1 MASDKISVFKQ
12 TELFRDLD
20 DSVVQSLVSRSVE
33 KRIARDEI
41 LFVGGEPAKGIYVI
55 ESGAVRAFRSSPE
68 GREQIIHIERAVTT
82 IAEVPVF
89 DNGNYPSTVAGEE
102 PTVLHFLSK
111 ENVLNAAV
119 EHPALAL
126 AAARLMAARLRRC
139 AELVET
145 LSLREVG
152 QRLASWLLA
161 EARKHGVKTRD
172 GVSLQIRVTHTQLA
186 ARIGTVREVVTR
198 MLVRLEDNGLIIHRD
213 HEIIIPNL
221 KLLEAYAEG

>member
-1 MASDKISVFKQ
+1 MGFDKISIFKQ
-12 TELFRDLD
+12 TELLRDLD
-20 DSVVQSLVSRSVE
+20 DNIVRSLASHSIE
-33 KRIARDEI
+33 KRLGRDEI

-55 ESGAVRAFRSSPE
+55 ESGAVRAYRSSPE

-111 ENVLNAAV
+111 EDVMKAAV
-119 EHPALAL
+119 EHPAIAL
-126 AAARLMAARLRRC
+126 AAARLMASRLRKC

-152 QRLASWLLA
+152 QRLASWLIT
-161 EARKHGVKTRD
+161 EARSQGIKSRD
-172 GVSLQIRVTHTQLA
+172 GVRLQLQLTHSQLA

-198 MLVRLEDNGLIIHRD
+198 TLIRLEDNGMIIHKDR
-213 HEIIIPNL
+213 EIIIPDL
-221 KLLEAYAEG
+221 AALETYAA